1 VTDLPSGTVTFLV
14 TDIEGS
20 TALWEQ
26 DRTAMADAVDR
37 HTALL
42 DAAVQ
47 AHGGVL
53 FKTVGGAV
61 HAAFPAVPQAGA
73 AAVDGQHALLGE
85 DWGEIGELRVLVA
98 LHAGEA
104 ITDARS
110 DNLSA
115 PLNRLSRLL
124 STGHSGQI
132 LLLTPLVA
140 RPRVLS

>member
-1 VTDLPSGTVTFLV
+1 
-14 TDIEGS
+14 
-20 TALWEQ
+20 
-26 DRTAMADAVDR
+26 
-37 HTALL
+37 
-42 DAAVQ
+42 
-47 AHGGVL
+47 
-53 FKTVGGAV
+53 
-61 HAAFPAVPQAGA
+61 
-73 AAVDGQHALLGE
+73 
-85 DWGEIGELRVLVA
+85 VLVA

-110 DNLSA
+110 DYRSA